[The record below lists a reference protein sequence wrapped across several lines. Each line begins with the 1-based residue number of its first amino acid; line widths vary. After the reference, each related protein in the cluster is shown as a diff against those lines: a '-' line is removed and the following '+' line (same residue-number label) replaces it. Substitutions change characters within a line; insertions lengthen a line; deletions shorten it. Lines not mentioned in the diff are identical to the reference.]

1 MFRRAHPAD
10 HLLLLRPGDS
20 LLPDECARVDAHL
33 AGCPRCR
40 GRQAWL
46 QQACG
51 PRQPEPLVP
60 EDAVSACHVAAR
72 ARLQATLRDAGLP
85 TAPTMSTHAT
95 RLWRVAGSPLALAAT
110 ALAAILALQLPWAMP
125 MRGDV
130 ADAGR
135 HARPVPVFTPGA
147 VSALTASA
155 LCAGERPS
163 RLVSADV
170 RDQVLVEYGMQWTPG
185 DAYELDALITPEL
198 GGTTARANLWP
209 QRYDAVWNARVK
221 DGLESL
227 LAARVCAGTM
237 PLRDAQNA
245 LALDWVDA
253 YKRFFDTRT
262 PLPSHLA
269 SIDVDDELT
278 LLGPAQRP
286 VSTRAGTMG
295 RLFFVVR
302 FGEPAPPPR
311 RQPGRL
317 DVRVT
322 AASADESPLRQS

>member
-10 HLLLLRPGDS
+10 HLLLLRPGDA
-20 LLPDECARVDAHL
+20 LLPDEFARVDAHL

-46 QQACG
+46 QQACAL
-51 PRQPEPLVP
+51 RKPEPLVS
-60 EDAVSACHVAAR
+60 EEAVNASHVAAR
-72 ARLQATLRDAGLP
+72 ARLQATLRQVARPDAP
-85 TAPTMSTHAT
+85 AWYTQVP
-95 RLWRVAGSPLALAAT
+95 RLLQVAGAPVALAASV
-110 ALAAILALQLPWAMP
+110 LAAVIALQLPLAMP
-125 MRGDV
+125 MR
-130 ADAGR
+130 ADGVDAER
-135 HARPVPVFTPGA
+135 NVRPVPVFTPGA
-147 VSALTASA
+147 VSALSASA

-163 RLVSADV
+163 RLVSADA
-170 RDQVLVEYGMQWTPG
+170 RDQVLVEYGMQ
-185 DAYELDALITPEL
+185 DASDDTYELDALITPEL
-198 GGTTARANLWP
+198 GGTTAAANLWP

-253 YKRFFDTRT
+253 YKRFFDTRV

-269 SIDVDDELT
+269 STDVDDELT
-278 LLGPAQRP
+278 LLAAAPRP
-286 VSTRAGTMG
+286 GSTRGVMS
-295 RLFFVVR
+295 RLFLVVR

-317 DVRVT
+317 AVRVT
-322 AASADESPLRQS
+322 ATSADESALRQS